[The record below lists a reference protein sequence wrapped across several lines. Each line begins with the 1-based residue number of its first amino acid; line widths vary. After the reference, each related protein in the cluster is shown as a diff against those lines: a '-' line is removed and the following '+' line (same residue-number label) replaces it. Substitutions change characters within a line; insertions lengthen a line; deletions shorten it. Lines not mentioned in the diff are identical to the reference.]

1 MARVKK
7 SRSMRGK
14 LGKTGSKE
22 AMKEQNKARKSSSTR
37 RFATKKS
44 KERKEQAHKKLDR
57 LGLLPEKQE
66 AGAVVRPRRF
76 VFVKPIDENEEQA
89 KKVAAAEAAAL
100 AKGINPDSEELSV
113 DEVLSA
119 FTEGH

>member
-22 AMKEQNKARKSSSTR
+22 MMKEQNKARKSSSTR
-37 RFATKKS
+37 RFVTKKA

-57 LGLLPEKQE
+57 LGLLPEKE
-66 AGAVVRPRRF
+66 AGAAPVRPRRF
-76 VFVKPIDENEEQA
+76 VFVKPVDEKAEQA
-89 KKVAAAEAAAL
+89 ETLDLTANVDAE
-100 AKGINPDSEELSV
+100 SEDLSLDEL
-113 DEVLSA
+113 LSA
-119 FTEGH
+119 FTEQK

>member
-1 MARVKK
+1 MARAKK

-22 AMKEQNKARKSSSTR
+22 QMKEQNKARKASSTR

-57 LGLLPEKQE
+57 LGLLPEKDAAPA
-66 AGAVVRPRRF
+66 AGRPRRF
-76 VFVKPIDENEEQA
+76 VFVKPVDEAAEQA
-89 KKVAAAEAAAL
+89 KAEAM
-100 AKGINPDSEELSV
+100 AKSNDIDTDSEDLSLDEL
-113 DEVLSA
+113 LSA
-119 FTEGH
+119 FTEEK

>member
-22 AMKEQNKARKSSSTR
+22 LLKEQNKARKASSTR
-37 RFATKKS
+37 RFATKKA

-57 LGLLPEKQE
+57 LGLLPAQE
-66 AGAVVRPRRF
+66 EAKAPVRPRRF
-76 VFVKPIDENEEQA
+76 VFVKPVDEKEEEA
-89 KKVAAAEAAAL
+89 KKAAL
-100 AKGINPDSEELSV
+100 LEQESIENDSEDLSTDEL
-113 DEVLSA
+113 LSA
-119 FTEGH
+119 FSEEK

>member
-22 AMKEQNKARKSSSTR
+22 AMKEQNKARKASSTR
-37 RFATKKS
+37 RFATKKA

-57 LGLLPEKQE
+57 LGLLPAKEE
-66 AGAVVRPRRF
+66 TGSVVRPRRF
-76 VFVKPIDENEEQA
+76 VFVKPVDEKEEQA
-89 KKVAAAEAAAL
+89 KKEAEAIKL
-100 AKGINPDSEELSV
+100 TNGINTETEDLSV
-113 DEVLSA
+113 DELLSA
-119 FTEGH
+119 FNEKN

>member
-22 AMKEQNKARKSSSTR
+22 MMKEQNKARKASKTR
-37 RFATKKS
+37 RFVTKKT

-57 LGLLPEKQE
+57 LGLLPEKDTTPVS
-66 AGAVVRPRRF
+66 GRPRRF
-76 VFVKPIDENEEQA
+76 VFVKPVDA
-89 KKVAAAEAAAL
+89 
-100 AKGINPDSEELSV
+100 SEEKAKADALENTNSDFDSDELSL
-113 DEVLSA
+113 DELLSA
-119 FTEGH
+119 FTEQK